1 MTVNQRYNCR
11 HRNRR
16 RSYFFKGLFKTI
28 LCVAGCLTAVAA
40 VLAVSRWFFSQM
52 ADSVLSTE
60 AAAAS
65 YKDGGSGN
73 SLSLI
78 HI

>member
-1 MTVNQRYNCR
+1 MWQWLPY
-11 HRNRR
+11 
-16 RSYFFKGLFKTI
+16 G
-28 LCVAGCLTAVAA
+28 GGA

-65 YKDGGSGN
+65 YKDGGSGTAHLKDSKGGSG
-73 SLSLI
+73 SLDSGGKLERI
-78 HI
+78 